1 MKIVD
6 LKAIILDSSM
16 HNKILIRV
24 DTDEGVYGY
33 GEVHGLKSAVLNL
46 KQFIIGE
53 DPTDVERVMLKIRH
67 RGGYKPWG
75 SAVSGIEMALWDIAG
90 KAAGLPVY
98 KLLGGKVR
106 DRARVY
112 CDCGAGVPLEPGGSR
127 YTPEAYA
134 ENARRKLKMPQGF
147 TIFKFD
153 IGLHGRQLFSVP
165 GGVLEAEGTYP
176 DRGHA
181 TELGLKA
188 EVACVRAIKEVL
200 GDNVGLALDC
210 GPGQTIPAAIRLAR
224 ALEPFNVMWA
234 EDLLQG
240 DYSPYT
246 DADAYRMVTQ
256 STSTP
261 TLTGEHIYLRYG
273 FRDLIEKRAVSIVA
287 PDIEDVGGIAEAKLI
302 AEFADLYGVLIAPH
316 SLGTPVI
323 FMANLH
329 AAVAMP
335 KNFIAFEFHMADNPE
350 WEDIVKG
357 LEKPLIKE
365 GHATPPKSPG
375 LGFEL
380 DEKTVRK
387 RLAEGEKY
395 FEE

>member
-1 MKIVD
+1 
-6 LKAIILDSSM
+6 
-16 HNKILIRV
+16 
-24 DTDEGVYGY
+24 
-33 GEVHGLKSAVLNL
+33 
-46 KQFIIGE
+46 
-53 DPTDVERVMLKIRH
+53 
-67 RGGYKPWG
+67 
-75 SAVSGIEMALWDIAG
+75 
-90 KAAGLPVY
+90 
-98 KLLGGKVR
+98 
-106 DRARVY
+106 
-112 CDCGAGVPLEPGGSR
+112 
-127 YTPEAYA
+127 
-134 ENARRKLKMPQGF
+134 MPQGF